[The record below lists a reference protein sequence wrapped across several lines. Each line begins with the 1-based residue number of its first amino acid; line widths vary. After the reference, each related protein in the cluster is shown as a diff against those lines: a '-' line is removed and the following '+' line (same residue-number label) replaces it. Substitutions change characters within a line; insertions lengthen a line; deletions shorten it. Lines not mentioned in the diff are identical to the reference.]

1 MALYDLLYLD
11 EPWLRSLASQREG
24 DLQRRTLQLSSNEGG
39 GKQVPGNGHA
49 IWTGNGSGTSETT
62 ELSVLDDR
70 FARFLTLLCRKLFH
84 SDRSV
89 RIGWNELRI
98 RRRRAAPVDR
108 ILLGNRRCAQQQD
121 PARVVR
127 DVRAGAP
134 GQRREEER
142 GADRGHGDGGPGGV
156 RAGPPPAAA
165 FPAR

>member
-1 MALYDLLYLD
+1 PSAW
-11 EPWLRSLASQREG
+11 PSTSPTAGNTLASAPSAKDAPATSGGAAVRVLG
-24 DLQRRTLQLSSNEGG
+24 SHDGG
-39 GKQVPGNGHA
+39 GRAMRDGLLA
-49 IWTGNGSGTSETT
+49 
-62 ELSVLDDR
+62 
-70 FARFLTLLCRKLFH
+70 LLCRKLFH

-165 FPAR
+165 FPARFAVGGPSSAAYRC